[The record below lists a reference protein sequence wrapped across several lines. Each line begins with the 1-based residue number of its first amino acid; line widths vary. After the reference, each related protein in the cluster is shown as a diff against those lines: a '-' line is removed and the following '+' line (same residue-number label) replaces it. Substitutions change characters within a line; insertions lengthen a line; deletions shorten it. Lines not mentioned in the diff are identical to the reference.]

1 MKEAIFWLVGAGVT
15 AFIIL
20 GYNIGFIRGAKW
32 MKSAIDERGKE
43 IE

>member
-15 AFIIL
+15 AFIL
-20 GYNIGFIRGAKW
+20 GYNVGFVRGAKW
-32 MKSAIDERGKE
+32 MKSGIDERGKE